1 MNILKRNIRLMLSSL
16 AVVTIISSCQ
26 DKANDYAP
34 ALNIG
39 GYTSSSEIA
48 PESLVAYW
56 SFNGTAT
63 DSVSKTDG
71 VGTGVSFTKGIK
83 GQALQGALNG
93 YVVSNTPAAVQTLK
107 SFTATLWFNSD
118 LNSNGIVGLMDISNS
133 ASFWGNM
140 TIYLENGG
148 SATTGKLKIHVDN
161 GKAANMDAW
170 LGNYDLTNPWN
181 KWNQVAVT
189 FDEASS
195 TFNVYF
201 NGSNIATSVMAG
213 YGPITF
219 NNATKMVFGT
229 VHFQTDPSLTTA
241 TGKQDWASY
250 LTGKLDEVRIY
261 NKALTA
267 DEISSLQRLEAR
279 GK

>member
-1 MNILKRNIRLMLSSL
+1 MLSSL

-34 ALNIG
+34 ELNIG
-39 GYTSSSEIA
+39 GYTSSNDIA

-56 SFNGTAT
+56 SFNGAAT
-63 DSVSKTDG
+63 DSISKTEG
-71 VGTGVSFTKGIK
+71 TVTGVSFAKGIR
-83 GQALQGALNG
+83 GQAMQGALNG
-93 YVVSNTPAAVQTLK
+93 YVVSNTPAPVQALK

-118 LNSNGIVGLMDISNS
+118 FNSNGIVGLMDISNS
-133 ASFWGNM
+133 GSFWGNL
-140 TIYLENGG
+140 TIFLENGG

-189 FDEASS
+189 FDEPSS
-195 TFNVYF
+195 TFKVYF
-201 NGSNIATSVMAG
+201 NGSNIATSVMAN
-213 YGPITF
+213 YGPINF
-219 NNATKMVFGT
+219 KNATKMVFGT
-229 VHFQTDPSLTTA
+229 VQFQTDPSLTTA
-241 TGKQDWASY
+241 TGKQDWANY

-267 DEISSLQRLEAR
+267 EEISSLQRLEAR
-279 GK
+279 NK

>member
-1 MNILKRNIRLMLSSL
+1 MNAIKKNIRLLLSSL
-16 AVVTIISSCQ
+16 ALVTMISACQ

-39 GYTSSSEIA
+39 GYTSSNEIA

-63 DSVSKTDG
+63 DSLSKTEG
-71 VGTGVSFTKGIK
+71 TGTGVSFAKGVK

-93 YVVSNTPAAVQTLK
+93 YVVSNTPSALQTLK

-118 LNSNGIVGLMDISNS
+118 LNSKGIVGLMDISNS
-133 ASFWGNM
+133 ASFWGNL

-148 SATTGKLKIHVDN
+148 TATTGKLKIHVDN
-161 GKAANMDAW
+161 GKTANMDAW
-170 LGNYDLTNPWN
+170 LGNYDLTSPWN
-181 KWNQVAVT
+181 KWNQVAVS
-189 FDEASS
+189 FDEATS
-195 TFNVYF
+195 TFKVYF
-201 NGSNIATSVMAG
+201 NGSNIATSVIAN
-213 YGPITF
+213 YGPINF
-219 NNATKMVFGT
+219 KNASKMVFGT

-250 LTGKLDEVRIY
+250 LTGKLDEVRVY

-267 DEISSLQRLEAR
+267 EEISSLQRLEAR
-279 GK
+279 NK